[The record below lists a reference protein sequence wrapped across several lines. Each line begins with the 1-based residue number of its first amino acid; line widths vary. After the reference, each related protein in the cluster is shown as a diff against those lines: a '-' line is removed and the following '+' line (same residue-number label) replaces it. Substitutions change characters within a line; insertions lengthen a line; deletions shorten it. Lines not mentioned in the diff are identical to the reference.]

1 MTALWT
7 SDVLASVTGGTA
19 TRPFAATGVSIDSRT
34 VQPGDV
40 FVALLGS
47 TDGHA
52 HVADALARGASG
64 AVVHDAGGLDG
75 APLLVVA
82 DTFAALHA
90 MGHAGRARFRGR
102 MVAVTGSVVSGAL
115 APISAGVGA
124 TSGGA
129 SAGAGAVASPNG
141 IVAPVTGA
149 VGQTV
154 NVLGSSLGLTR
165 P

>member
-82 DTFAALHA
+82 E
-90 MGHAGRARFRGR
+90 G
-102 MVAVTGSVVSGAL
+102 GAL
-115 APISAGVGA
+115 TFVDYQVRQVQRYPIRNTPLGVLLDPKRDLSRYARLVPSADQRLLSVEA
-124 TSGGA
+124 RD
-129 SAGAGAVASPNG
+129 PKH
-141 IVAPVTGA
+141 P
-149 VGQTV
+149 
-154 NVLGSSLGLTR
+154 
-165 P
+165 